1 MPVLAR
7 IRMLR
12 NAHCLT
18 QKEAAQKLDL
28 SRSAYIHYETGKRPL
43 PVTVLIALADL
54 YCVRTDYL
62 LERTD
67 DPGPPR
73 AS

>member
-1 MPVLAR
+1 MPVFTR

-12 NAHCLT
+12 KANRLT
-18 QKEAAQKLDL
+18 QKEAAERLGL
-28 SRSAYIHYETGKRPL
+28 SRAAYIRYETGKRPL

-67 DPGPPR
+67 NPNPPR
-73 AS
+73 

>member
-1 MPVLAR
+1 MLVFAR

-12 NAHCLT
+12 KAHCFT
-18 QKEAAQKLDL
+18 QKEAAQRLGL
-28 SRSAYIHYETGKRPL
+28 SRSAYIRYETGKRSL
-43 PVTVLIALADL
+43 PVNVLVALADL

-67 DPGPPR
+67 NPDPPR
-73 AS
+73 